1 VIEEV
6 AGPGIQRF
14 DGGQVFR
21 ALKGARVLTQ
31 SGINSGSQ
39 ALKGFKNEIARTQ
52 GLVVRSGKSVR
63 RFARKLDNRQ
73 EEQGSRPD
81 TVP

>member
-1 VIEEV
+1 MGN
-6 AGPGIQRF
+6 GP
-14 DGGQVFR
+14 
-21 ALKGARVLTQ
+21 
-31 SGINSGSQ
+31 
-39 ALKGFKNEIARTQ
+39 KNEIARTQ